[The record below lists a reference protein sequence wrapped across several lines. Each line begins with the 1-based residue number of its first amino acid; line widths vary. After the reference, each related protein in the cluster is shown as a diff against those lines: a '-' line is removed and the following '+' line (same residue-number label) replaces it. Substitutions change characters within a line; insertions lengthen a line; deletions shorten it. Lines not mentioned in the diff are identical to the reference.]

1 LLVRSSQGLEVFRA
15 KEPLPV
21 QVVDTVGAGDCFLAG
36 LLAGL
41 LHHAQTGGQTP
52 AQVLA
57 QADAAVMRDL
67 LAHALAHA
75 TLCVMQP
82 GCSPS
87 SWAQVRTRMQQ
98 VAARRD

>member
-1 LLVRSSQGLEVFRA
+1 
-15 KEPLPV
+15 
-21 QVVDTVGAGDCFLAG
+21 
-36 LLAGL
+36 
-41 LHHAQTGGQTP
+41 
-52 AQVLA
+52 VLA

-98 VAARRD
+98 VPARTD